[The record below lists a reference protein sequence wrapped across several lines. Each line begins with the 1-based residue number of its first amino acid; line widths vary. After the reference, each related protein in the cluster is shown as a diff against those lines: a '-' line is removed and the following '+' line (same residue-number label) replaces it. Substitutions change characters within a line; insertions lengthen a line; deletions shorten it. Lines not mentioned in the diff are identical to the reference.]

1 VRPTD
6 TVLIC
11 RDCEAPFTF
20 SDDERGTFAA
30 VGHVHPP
37 SRCSACREARKTRQ
51 DESGTRRTTP
61 GFRELRQTQTTIAC
75 SSCHQP
81 AVVPFA
87 VRADRPVY
95 CSACFQQR
103 RASG

>member
-1 VRPTD
+1 MRPTD

-30 VGHVHPP
+30 LGHVHPP

-51 DESGTRRTTP
+51 NMITK
-61 GFRELRQTQTTIAC
+61 FRARQVPLARPHLAG
-75 SSCHQP
+75 SRP
-81 AVVPFA
+81 RAAVVGP
-87 VRADRPVY
+87 
-95 CSACFQQR
+95 SAGPWSILELIR
-103 RASG
+103 SSY